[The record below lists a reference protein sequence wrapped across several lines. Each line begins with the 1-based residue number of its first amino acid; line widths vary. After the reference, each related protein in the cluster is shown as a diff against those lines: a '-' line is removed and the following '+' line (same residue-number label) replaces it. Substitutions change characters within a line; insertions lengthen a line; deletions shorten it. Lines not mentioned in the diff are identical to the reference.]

1 MARVKWSHWIEKA
14 KETVAFYLREF
25 GIRPLIRMVF
35 YDLTK
40 ETPGLPNT
48 EYHYKYFD
56 RLLVKARQ
64 TGEIPWDAFAEDAAR
79 RSAGG
84 DEPFQTVDQAVAQG
98 IDYLRDLPS
107 TYRFPFWWGQR
118 NQVVVMV
125 EKTGERDVFLSL
137 TRHWN
142 VLVAPCRGNAA
153 WGSLKALADRLD
165 ERPVSV
171 LYFGDFDPTGEAIP
185 RFVHEAL
192 DFLGVVPEHF
202 EKLAVTKEQIERF
215 DLPHEPE
222 EAKEIAKLLRNPLY
236 KTWPYGLYRV
246 EMEALLGTNPG
257 YVRDL
262 LEEAIASR
270 FDQAKREEALEAE
283 EAERLLMR
291 DQVDELMRKIEG

>member
-1 MARVKWSHWIEKA
+1 MARMKWSQWIEKA
-14 KETVAFYLREF
+14 KETVAFYQREF

-64 TGEIPWDAFAEDAAR
+64 EGEIPWDAFAEDAER
-79 RSAGG
+79 RPAGG
-84 DEPFQTVDQAVAQG
+84 DEPYQTVEEAIALG
-98 IDYLRDLPS
+98 TEYLQDLPS
-107 TYRFPFWWGQR
+107 SYQLPFWWGQDH
-118 NQVVVMV
+118 QVVVMV

-165 ERPVSV
+165 ERPVSI
-171 LYFGDFDPTGEAIP
+171 LYFGDFDPTGEDIP

-202 EKLAVTKEQIERF
+202 EKLAVTREQIERF

-222 EAKEIAKLLRNPLY
+222 DVKEVAKLLRNPLY
-236 KTWPYGLYRV
+236 KKWPYGVYRV

-262 LEEAIASR
+262 LEQEISAR
-270 FDQAKREEALEAE
+270 FDQAKREEAVRDE
-283 EAERLLMR
+283 EAERLVMTDR
-291 DQVDELMRKIEG
+291 IDELMRRIRG